1 MEFLCPNCLRIVQ
14 MPIYRNGCKCRKC
27 NVRMVMQHRVMTP
40 RGTKRVTAAC
50 KQYGYDHG
58 CIVPGCYGQPRLHH
72 MVPKR
77 VGGTYALKNMIAI
90 CEHHE
95 TLIHQSSLLLN
106 GKPHLRNL
114 VPDKVGSA

>member
-1 MEFLCPNCLRIVQ
+1 
-14 MPIYRNGCKCRKC
+14 
-27 NVRMVMQHRVMTP
+27 
-40 RGTKRVTAAC
+40 
-50 KQYGYDHG
+50 
-58 CIVPGCYGQPRLHH
+58 